1 MEEFASYPPPFLV
14 DGRLVQPDL
23 NRITGPGGPV
33 RVEPR
38 VMQVLL
44 VLARRPRTVIPREQ
58 ILDEVWSDQIVGE
71 ENLTRAVS
79 ELRRIFEDDPRR
91 PRVIETIRN
100 HGYRLIGAVE
110 PAAAGV
116 DSPGPAETPVP
127 ETRRGDEGRRS
138 RPRWWWLPAA
148 VLVAGL
154 VWLAG
159 HRASSLSSFPVTGVS
174 RWESPVPLTAYRGRE
189 RHPALSPDGTRVA
202 FIWAGEGLPAGCLN
216 ALYIKQRN
224 LEEPLLLAAGPGWA
238 AWPAWSPDGQ
248 TVAFVRGGAGD
259 VALCTVASLG
269 GGVRELY
276 HSRDLIE
283 GVDWMNDGGSLVFSA
298 LDSVGGSRRLM
309 TVDVGSLA
317 VRVLPVSAAMAG
329 EDFQPRCRPSRG
341 DLAWVHRDPGGAFS
355 LRTGNPDGSS
365 SRLLAGK
372 MGALGGLAWMSGGE
386 GLVFSAAAG
395 GAVRLWTVD
404 VAGGRAKLLD
414 TGPQPALNP
423 SISRVTGDLAFEQVD
438 MDRDLVLIRVLARD
452 PWQLRSSPL
461 APSTRWEYGA
471 DFSPDGDQIALISA
485 RSGFPEIWRGA
496 ADGSELIKLTDFRGP
511 SLSNL
516 RWSPSGD
523 KLAFQVDADGHSEV
537 MVMTVAGGVPQPVG
551 IAGQEMVLSGWTPA
565 GGSLLVARR
574 GTDTWLLC
582 RVEVKD
588 PVGEEEGEIS
598 VVMDIPATTGAVSP
612 VDQSLY
618 FTRPRRPGLWR
629 LAPGQKEPTLVIPDL
644 SPGDQGHW
652 RLLDGHVAW
661 VDRVAGTPYL
671 MWLDLDDGRSSMVA
685 DLPGLTD
692 GSLAVAPGGRAF
704 VFPRGVVVASDL
716 MIMVNKPSVP

>member
-23 NRITGPGGPV
+23 NRVTGPGGPV

-44 VLARRPRTVIPREQ
+44 VLARRPQTVIPREQ

-79 ELRRIFEDDPRR
+79 ELRRIFGDDSRR

-100 HGYRLIGAVE
+100 HGYRLICEV
-110 PAAAGV
+110 
-116 DSPGPAETPVP
+116 GPAGAEAGRDTVRPVGEPVP
-127 ETRRGDEGRRS
+127 EPLRGREGKLP
-138 RPRWWWLPAA
+138 RPRWLWLPAA
-148 VLVAGL
+148 ILVAGL
-154 VWLAG
+154 VWLAM
-159 HRASSLSSFPVTGVS
+159 HRTVSPSSSPVAEAPP
-174 RWESPVPLTAYRGRE
+174 WESPVPLTAYRGRE

-202 FIWAGEGLPAGCLN
+202 FIWAGDGLPAGCLN

-224 LEEPLLLAAGPGWA
+224 LEEPLLLSAAPGWA

-248 TVAFVRGGAGD
+248 TVAFVQGGGEG

-276 HSRDLIE
+276 RSRDLIE

-298 LDSVGGSRRLM
+298 LDSVSGARRLM
-309 TVDVGSLA
+309 TVDVGSLD
-317 VRVLPVSAAMAG
+317 VRVLDVSSSG
-329 EDFQPRCRPSRG
+329 EDFQPRCRPGGG
-341 DLAWVHRDPGGAFS
+341 DLAWVHRDPGGSFS
-355 LRTGNPDGSS
+355 LWTGRPEENS

-372 MGALGGLAWMSGGE
+372 MGALGGLAWISGGE
-386 GLVFSAAAG
+386 GLVFSAAEG

-404 VAGGRAKLLD
+404 AAGGRARMLD

-423 SISRVTGDLAFEQVD
+423 TISRVTGDLAFEQVT
-438 MDRDLVLIRVLARD
+438 MDRDLVLIRVVARD
-452 PWQLRSSPL
+452 PWRLRSSSL
-461 APSTRWEYGA
+461 ASSTRWEYGA
-471 DFSPDGDQIALISA
+471 DFSPDGQQVALISA
-485 RSGFPEIWRGA
+485 RSGFPEIWRGV

-511 SLSNL
+511 ALTNL

-523 KLAFQVDADGHSEV
+523 ELAFQVNTDGHNKI
-537 MVMTVAGGVPQPVG
+537 MVIAAAGGRAQPVD
-551 IAGQEMVLSGWTPA
+551 IAGEEMVLSGWTPQ
-565 GGSLLVARR
+565 GRCLLVARR
-574 GTDTWLLC
+574 GTGGWLLF
-582 RVEVKD
+582 RVEVQG
-588 PVGEEEGEIS
+588 VGESPGKAD
-598 VVMDIPATTGAVSP
+598 VLMDIPATTGAISP

-629 LAPGQKEPTLVIPDL
+629 LEQGQDDPTLIVSDL
-644 SPGDQGHW
+644 SPGDQANW

-661 VDRVAGTPYL
+661 VDRVAGAPYL
-671 MWLDLDDGRSSMVA
+671 MWMDLDDRESSMVA

-692 GSLAVAPGGRAF
+692 GGIAVAPGGKAF
-704 VFPRGVVVASDL
+704 IYPRGVVVTSDL
-716 MIMVNKPSVP
+716 MVMAQKRPAP